1 MALISGRVA
10 MRGIMRAV
18 TCGLAGGILMLA
30 VGVTGAVAQDEDLTF
45 DQKIMRSVLGTFGIR
60 SGSDEIEYRERSP
73 LVVPPSANL
82 PAPQTEPASKAAN
95 WPNDPTVKR
104 RKQEAEKRRSGGSV
118 YNEHEDA
125 RALRPDELEMGRVL
139 QRSGMARAPTDAEKD
154 GRPMKPSE
162 LGYTGGVFGSLF
174 GQTKESTP
182 VFTGEP
188 PRTSLTEPPVGY
200 QTPSPNQPYR
210 SGGKDKWL
218 PFIPDMFSARE

>member
-1 MALISGRVA
+1 
-10 MRGIMRAV
+10 MRGIWRAAA
-18 TCGLAGGILMLA
+18 CGLVGGILVLA
-30 VGVTGAVAQDEDLTF
+30 CGVTGASAQEDDATF
-45 DQKIMRSVLGTFGIR
+45 DQKIMRGVLGAFGVR

-82 PAPQTEPASKAAN
+82 PPPQTDAATKAAN

-118 YNEHEDA
+118 YNEYEDG

-139 QRSGMARAPTDAEKD
+139 SRGGGVARAPTDAEKD

-162 LGYTGGVFGSLF
+162 LGYTGGVFGTLF
-174 GQTKESTP
+174 GQGKESTP

-200 QTPSPNQPYR
+200 QTPSPTQPYR
-210 SGGKDKWL
+210 GGGKDKWL
-218 PFIPDMFSARE
+218 PFIPDAFSARE

>member
-1 MALISGRVA
+1 

-18 TCGLAGGILMLA
+18 AFALVGGVVMVA
-30 VGVTGAVAQDEDLTF
+30 CGVTGAAAQEDDLTF
-45 DQKIMRSVLGTFGIR
+45 DQKIMRNVLGAFGVR
-60 SGSDEIEYRERSP
+60 TGSDEIEYRERSP

-82 PAPQTEPASKAAN
+82 PAPQTDAATKAAN

-139 QRSGMARAPTDAEKD
+139 RRNGVARAPTDDEKD
-154 GRPMKPSE
+154 GKPIKPSE

-174 GQTKESTP
+174 GQTKETEQ

-200 QTPSPNQPYR
+200 QTPSPNQPYAPGK
-210 SGGKDKWL
+210 GGKWL
-218 PFIPDMFSARE
+218 PFIPDAFSARE

>member
-1 MALISGRVA
+1 MVA
-10 MRGIMRAV
+10 
-18 TCGLAGGILMLA
+18 C
-30 VGVTGAVAQDEDLTF
+30 GVTAAVAQDDDATF
-45 DQKIMRSVLGTFGIR
+45 DQKIMRNVLGAFGVR

-82 PAPQTEPASKAAN
+82 PAPQTDAATKAAN
-95 WPNDPTVKR
+95 WPNDPSVKR

-139 QRSGMARAPTDAEKD
+139 RRGEGVARAPTDAEKD

-162 LGYTGGVFGSLF
+162 LGYTGGVFGTLF
-174 GQTKESTP
+174 GQAKESEQ
-182 VFTGEP
+182 VFTSEP

-218 PFIPDMFSARE
+218 PFIPDAFSSRE